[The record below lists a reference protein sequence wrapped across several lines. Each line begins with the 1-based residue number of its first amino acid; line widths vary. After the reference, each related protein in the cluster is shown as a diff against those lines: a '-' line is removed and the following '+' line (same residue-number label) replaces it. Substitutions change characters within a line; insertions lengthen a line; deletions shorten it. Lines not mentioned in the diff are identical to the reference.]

1 MRFIN
6 IGFGNVV
13 AAQRILAVL
22 SPDSAP
28 IKRMIQEAKERGMLV
43 DASFGRS
50 TRSVLLM
57 DTDHVILS
65 ALGPEQ
71 LSGRGSEVK
80 EDGAEWEESCL
91 WSPGRRAWGKIRC

>member
-6 IGFGNVV
+6 IGFGNIV

-65 ALGPEQ
+65 ALGLVL
-71 LSGRGSEVK
+71 LSGRGSEEK
-80 EDGAEWEESCL
+80 EDGAE
-91 WSPGRRAWGKIRC
+91 

>member
-28 IKRMIQEAKERGMLV
+28 IKR
-43 DASFGRS
+43 
-50 TRSVLLM
+50 
-57 DTDHVILS
+57 VI
-65 ALGPEQ
+65 
-71 LSGRGSEVK
+71 
-80 EDGAEWEESCL
+80 
-91 WSPGRRAWGKIRC
+91 

>member
-50 TRSVLLM
+50 TRSVLLL
-57 DTDHVILS
+57 DTAHVILS

-80 EDGAEWEESCL
+80 EDGAE
-91 WSPGRRAWGKIRC
+91 

>member
-80 EDGAEWEESCL
+80 GDVAE
-91 WSPGRRAWGKIRC
+91 

>member
-57 DTDHVILS
+57 DTDHMILS

-80 EDGAEWEESCL
+80 EDGAE
-91 WSPGRRAWGKIRC
+91 

>member
-50 TRSVLLM
+50 TRSALLM

-80 EDGAEWEESCL
+80 EDGAE
-91 WSPGRRAWGKIRC
+91 

>member
-13 AAQRILAVL
+13 AAERILAVL

-65 ALGPEQ
+65 ALLPEQ
-71 LSGRGSEVK
+71 LAARGTGKE
-80 EDGAEWEESCL
+80 EDGAE
-91 WSPGRRAWGKIRC
+91 

>member
-28 IKRMIQEAKERGMLV
+28 IKRIAALRAADQK
-43 DASFGRS
+43 F
-50 TRSVLLM
+50 
-57 DTDHVILS
+57 ILQDPHLKS
-65 ALGPEQ
+65 RLTPAAMAAMSSIVEI
-71 LSGRGSEVK
+71 
-80 EDGAEWEESCL
+80 EEIFSL
-91 WSPGRRAWGKIRC
+91 

>member
-1 MRFIN
+1 MRFLN

-80 EDGAEWEESCL
+80 EDVAE
-91 WSPGRRAWGKIRC
+91 

>member
-6 IGFGNVV
+6 IGFGNV

-71 LSGRGSEVK
+71 LSGRRSEVK
-80 EDGAEWEESCL
+80 EDGAE
-91 WSPGRRAWGKIRC
+91 

>member
-22 SPDSAP
+22 CPDSAP

-80 EDGAEWEESCL
+80 EDGAE
-91 WSPGRRAWGKIRC
+91 

>member
-65 ALGPEQ
+65 ALTPETVHDRWTDKNQ
-71 LSGRGSEVK
+71 PSDR
-80 EDGAEWEESCL
+80 EE
-91 WSPGRRAWGKIRC
+91 KV

>member
-65 ALGPEQ
+65 AWGPEQ

-80 EDGAEWEESCL
+80 EDGAE
-91 WSPGRRAWGKIRC
+91 

>member
-22 SPDSAP
+22 CPDSAP

-57 DTDHVILS
+57 DTDHVFLS

-80 EDGAEWEESCL
+80 EDGAE
-91 WSPGRRAWGKIRC
+91 

>member
-50 TRSVLLM
+50 TRAVLLM

-71 LSGRGSEVK
+71 LSGRGSEGK
-80 EDGAEWEESCL
+80 EDGAE
-91 WSPGRRAWGKIRC
+91 

>member
-13 AAQRILAVL
+13 AAERILAVL

-28 IKRMIQEAKERGMLV
+28 IKRMIQEAKERGLLV

-65 ALGPEQ
+65 ALLPEQ
-71 LSGRGSEVK
+71 LAARGTGKE
-80 EDGAEWEESCL
+80 EDGAE
-91 WSPGRRAWGKIRC
+91 

>member
-1 MRFIN
+1 MKLIN
-6 IGFGNVV
+6 IGFGNMV
-13 AAQRILAVL
+13 AAGRLIAIV

-80 EDGAEWEESCL
+80 EDGAE
-91 WSPGRRAWGKIRC
+91 